1 MDVFN
6 SGKCNKH
13 CSCLCIRVRIC
24 VYCDRVVLIKVYC
37 NGQWYCNSLC
47 NCQWI
52 CEGYQNE
59 YLFDCRVILVVCAC
73 KLYSC
78 FVGGIRVC
86 TYCGRVALSA
96 LQTEPTGYMHIERD
110 DLGNS
115 TEVEQSS
122 YQIWGTKGAAGGRLS
137 SDLISTR

>member
-1 MDVFN
+1 MLEIINCFDDGIRVCTYWVQWFLF
-6 SGKCNKH
+6 
-13 CSCLCIRVRIC
+13 SCLVIVSACKSYPCFVGGIRIC
-24 VYCDRVVLIKVYC
+24 GYYGRMVLVM
-37 NGQWYCNSLC
+37 
-47 NCQWI
+47 
-52 CEGYQNE
+52 
-59 YLFDCRVILVVCAC
+59 VC
-73 KLYSC
+73 KLYPC

>member
-1 MDVFN
+1 MFEIINCFVD
-6 SGKCNKH
+6 G
-13 CSCLCIRVRIC
+13 IRVC
-24 VYCDRVVLIKVYC
+24 TYWV
-37 NGQWYCNSLC
+37 QWF
-47 NCQWI
+47 
-52 CEGYQNE
+52 
-59 YLFDCRVILVVCAC
+59 LFDCRVIVCAC

-137 SDLISTR
+137 SDLISTRLKKKERLCMIVRSYIIFFKVRNLKENHLSTSLQ

>member
-1 MDVFN
+1 MCTYWV
-6 SGKCNKH
+6 
-13 CSCLCIRVRIC
+13 
-24 VYCDRVVLIKVYC
+24 
-37 NGQWYCNSLC
+37 QWF
-47 NCQWI
+47 
-52 CEGYQNE
+52 
-59 YLFDCRVILVVCAC
+59 LFDCLVIVCAC
-73 KLYSC
+73 KLYPC